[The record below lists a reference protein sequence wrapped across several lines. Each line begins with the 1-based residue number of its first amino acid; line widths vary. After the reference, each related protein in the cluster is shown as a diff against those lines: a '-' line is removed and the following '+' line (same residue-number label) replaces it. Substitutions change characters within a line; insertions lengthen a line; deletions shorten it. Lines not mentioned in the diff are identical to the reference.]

1 VVAEA
6 REEQLRASRTLA
18 TLDEVATGDH
28 VCQMLDPAD
37 DVMDRSR
44 AFVADSALF
53 GDKVVIVGPAMQTQS
68 EFARLVLDPARLE
81 GSLLAAVRRE
91 AASAGREGFRSL
103 RVLHHACP
111 DGSAQRSEEL
121 LRSELELD
129 EFAADS
135 GALVVCAYSGVGWDA
150 PTLDQ
155 IRCVHPHHLGSR
167 PASPSFQVYRT
178 RKDGWTVNGVIDS
191 EGASA
196 FGAVLRT
203 LLAQRATVRLFCH
216 ALDFLDAAG
225 MSALADAAGRLPD
238 RKVVLE
244 GTNETVRL
252 ARELSGLAAP
262 RVPVVMAL

>member
-1 VVAEA
+1 M
-6 REEQLRASRTLA
+6 RAARTLA
-18 TLDEVATGDH
+18 TLDEVGTGDH

-44 AFVADSALF
+44 AFVADGALF
-53 GDKVVIVGPAMQTQS
+53 GDKVVIVGPAMETRS
-68 EFARLVLDPARLE
+68 EFAQLVLDPARLE

-103 RVLHHACP
+103 RVLHHIRP
-111 DGSAQRSEEL
+111 DGSAQRPEEL
-121 LRSELELD
+121 LRSELDLE

-135 GALVVCAYSGVGWDA
+135 GALVVCAYSGGDWDA
-150 PTLDQ
+150 PTLEQ
-155 IRCVHPHHLGSR
+155 VRCAHPHHLGSR
-167 PASPSFQVYRT
+167 PASPAFQVYRT

-196 FGAVLRT
+196 FGAILRT
-203 LLAQRATVRLFCH
+203 LLARTTTVRLFCH
-216 ALDFLDAAG
+216 ALDFFDAAG
-225 MSALADAAGRLPD
+225 MSALAGAAGHLPD

-244 GTNETVRL
+244 GANETVRL
-252 ARELSGLAAP
+252 AWELSGFAVP